1 MTKLY
6 SLNIRWVKTPI
17 SPEIVDVVL
26 SEAGD
31 WLRFDGWSWLVYT
44 PRTAHDITNALRP
57 KLSPEDGIL
66 IIACD
71 ANDYS
76 GFAQQWVWDWIN
88 KYRTPQGGL
97 GGFGIPNPLS
107 IPERGLGMVP
117 TGNALSALAKALSDA
132 STKRQGD

>member
-1 MTKLY
+1 MY
-6 SLNIRWVKTPI
+6 SLNIRWIKSQI
-17 SPEIVDVVL
+17 NPEIIEDIL

-31 WLRFDGWSWLVYT
+31 WLRFDAWSWLIYSSYS
-44 PRTAHDITNALRP
+44 AHDITSALRG
-57 KLSPEDGIL
+57 KLLPEDNIM

-71 ANDYS
+71 PTDYS

-97 GGFGIPNPLS
+97 GGFVPNPLS

-117 TGNALSALAKALSDA
+117 PGNALSALAKALSDA
-132 STKRQGD
+132 STKKQGD